1 MIADGKKETVK
12 IQVMIKPNELRIG
25 NYIIPEDKSINL
37 FRIDAI
43 IYDEGNYMAEMYVD
57 FPEKNQNLSLQLQK
71 ATGVQLTK
79 EILHAVGFKYSG
91 NHFYEY
97 KEDCLILFEEPNNW
111 DDISNYV
118 IGIEPVTSNYITGF
132 VSFGEII
139 IRCVYLHELQNY
151 FFAITGKE
159 LNCNFI

>member
-1 MIADGKKETVK
+1 
-12 IQVMIKPNELRIG
+12 MIKPNELRIG

-37 FRIDAI
+37 FRVDAI
-43 IYDEGNYMAEMYVD
+43 TYDEENYMAEMYVD
-57 FPEKNQNLSLQLQK
+57 FPTKNQHLSLRLQN
-71 ATGVQLTK
+71 AAGILLTK
-79 EILHAVGFKYSG
+79 KLLCDVGFKYSS
-91 NHFYEY
+91 NHIYEY
-97 KEDCLILFEEPNNW
+97 KDDCSILFDEPNNW

>member
-1 MIADGKKETVK
+1 
-12 IQVMIKPNELRIG
+12 MIKPNELRIG

-79 EILHAVGFKYSG
+79 EILHAVGFK
-91 NHFYEY
+91 
-97 KEDCLILFEEPNNW
+97 
-111 DDISNYV
+111 
-118 IGIEPVTSNYITGF
+118 
-132 VSFGEII
+132 
-139 IRCVYLHELQNY
+139 
-151 FFAITGKE
+151 
-159 LNCNFI
+159 